1 MGTQASILKSNN
13 SSGVSW
19 GTNRLLSIV
28 NWSGNLTGSGTDQVI
43 FGTGSNGLTAA
54 QLSEIHFQGFNGAT
68 ILANGE
74 VVPASASTRLLGDFN
89 TDGHVNSTDIIAA
102 MTALTDVN
110 AYKSSKG
117 LSAEDVLNIAD
128 VDLSGAVNN
137 LDLQGLITYLQTGH
151 GSTSPVPE
159 PGTAALAFVG
169 LAVVALGVRRR
180 RK

>member
-1 MGTQASILKSNN
+1 
-13 SSGVSW
+13 
-19 GTNRLLSIV
+19 LLSIV
-28 NWSGNLTGSGTDQVI
+28 NWSGTLTGSGTDQVI

-74 VVPASASTRLLGDFN
+74 VVPVSASTRLLGDFN
-89 TDGHVNSTDIIAA
+89 TDGHVNNADIIAA

-110 AYKSSKG
+110 VYKSSKS
-117 LSAEDVLNIAD
+117 LSSEDLLNIAD

-151 GSTSPVPE
+151 GSTAPVPE
-159 PGTAALAFVG
+159 PGTAALALVG
-169 LAVVALGVRRR
+169 LAAVALGVRRS